1 MLQKGKIGHCRT
13 LVYDAPMPMTKL
25 ALTLSAALLL
35 SQCQTAGAIDE
46 AAQALVTDFWNASP
60 EDAAAA
66 AQRLEDAAPDPA
78 TLHQWL
84 RAGPQ
89 WSRDVPTGE
98 LHHSRMDDAATE
110 FPYVV
115 LVPEDYDPR
124 TAYPVEFN
132 LHGGISRPKPAD
144 GEAFWRNG
152 YEQLR
157 EPGRIV
163 VVPAAWDDAFWWFD
177 NQADNV
183 PAILH
188 TLKQTYHVDDNRV
201 TLSGVSDGGT
211 GAYFFAFLQPTE
223 WAAFLPYIGNLA
235 VLRNPAG
242 RVTYPLSFDNLAGK
256 PLYIVNGEDD
266 PLYPARLIQPY
277 IDLMARANV
286 EHVFKIIPD
295 GGHNTR
301 WLPEERPAIER
312 FKAEHVR
319 DALPERIQW
328 ATDRT
333 DRYNRNHWLRIDA
346 LTTPGQPGRVAVER
360 TGNVF
365 EVTAF
370 GVRDFTLLLSPD
382 EVDFQQPVQ
391 VLVNGVDVLTRRVE
405 PSERTLLDWAERD
418 RDRSM
423 LFAAEL
429 PIHVPDQAPAR

>member
-1 MLQKGKIGHCRT
+1 MLQKGKFGRRRT
-13 LVYDAPMPMTKL
+13 LVYDAAMTTIKL
-25 ALTLSAALLL
+25 AFALSAAVLLT
-35 SQCQTAGAIDE
+35 QCQSAVAIDD
-46 AAQALVTDFWNASP
+46 AAQALVTRFWSAAP

-66 AQRLEDAAPDPA
+66 AQSLQEAAPDAA

-98 LHHSRMDDAATE
+98 LQLSRVDAQGTQ

-115 LVPEDYDPR
+115 LVPDDYDPR
-124 TAYPVEFN
+124 NAYPVEFN
-132 LHGGISRPKPAD
+132 LHGGISRPKPEA
-144 GEAFWRNG
+144 GETFWRNG

-163 VVPAAWDDAFWWFD
+163 VVPASWDEAFWWFD
-177 NQADNV
+177 NQADNI

-188 TLKQTYHVDDNRV
+188 LLKQTYHVDDNRV
-201 TLSGVSDGGT
+201 TMSGVSDGGT
-211 GAYFFAFLQPTE
+211 GSYFFAFLQPTE

-242 RVTYPLSFDNLAGK
+242 RVSYPLSFDNLAGK

-266 PLYPARLIQPY
+266 PLYPAARIQPF

-286 EHVFKIIPD
+286 DHVFRIIPN

-312 FKAEHVR
+312 FKEEHVR
-319 DALPERIQW
+319 DPLPDRVQW

-333 DRYNRNHWLRIDA
+333 DRYNRNHWLRIDT
-346 LTTPGQPGRVAVER
+346 LTTPGQPGRVVVQR
-360 TGNVF
+360 RGNVF
-365 EVTAF
+365 EVTSF
-370 GVRDFTLLLSPD
+370 GVRDFTLLLSAE
-382 EVDFQQPVQ
+382 EVDFEQPVK
-391 VLVNGVDVLTRRVE
+391 VLVKGTGVLARRVE
-405 PSERTLLDWAERD
+405 PSEETLLNWAARD
-418 RDRSM
+418 RDRAM

-429 PIHVPDQAPAR
+429 PIHVPE

>member
-1 MLQKGKIGHCRT
+1 MLEKGKFGHCRT
-13 LVYDAPMPMTKL
+13 LVYDANMPTIKF
-25 ALTLSAALLL
+25 ALTLSAAILL
-35 SQCQTAGAIDE
+35 SQCQSAVAVDE
-46 AAQALVTDFWNASP
+46 AAQALVTDFWNALP
-60 EDAAAA
+60 QDTAAA
-66 AQRLEDAAPDPA
+66 AQRLEDAAPDAA
-78 TLHQWL
+78 TLQQWL
-84 RAGPQ
+84 HAGPE
-89 WSRDVPTGE
+89 WPRNAPTGE
-98 LHHSRMDDAATE
+98 LHRTRVDAAGTE

-115 LVPEDYDPR
+115 LVPDDYDPR

-132 LHGGISRPKPAD
+132 LHGGISRPKPEP
-144 GEAFWRNG
+144 GEALWRNG

-163 VVPAAWDDAFWWFD
+163 VVPAAWDEAFWWFD
-177 NQADNV
+177 NQADNL

-188 TLKQTYHVDDNRV
+188 LLKQTYHVDDNRV

-242 RVTYPLSFDNLAGK
+242 RVSYPLSFDNLAGK
-256 PLYIVNGEDD
+256 PLYIVNGEND
-266 PLYPARLIQPY
+266 PLYPAARIQPY

-286 EHVFKIIPD
+286 EHVFKIIPN

-333 DRYNRNHWLRIDA
+333 DRYNRNHWLRIDT
-346 LTTPGQPGRVAVER
+346 LTTPGQPGRVVVER

-365 EVTAF
+365 QVTAF
-370 GVRDFTLLLSPD
+370 GVRDFTLLLSSD
-382 EVDFQQPVQ
+382 EVDFAQPVQ
-391 VLVNGVDVLTRRVE
+391 VLVNGRGVWARRVE
-405 PSERTLLDWAERD
+405 PSERTLLEWAARD
-418 RDRSM
+418 RDRTM
-423 LFAAEL
+423 LFAAQL
-429 PIHVPDQAPAR
+429 QVQVPE